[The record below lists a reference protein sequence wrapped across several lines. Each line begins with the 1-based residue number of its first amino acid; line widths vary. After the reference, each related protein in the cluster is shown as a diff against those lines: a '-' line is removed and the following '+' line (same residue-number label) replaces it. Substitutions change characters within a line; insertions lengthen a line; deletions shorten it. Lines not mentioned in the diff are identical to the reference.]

1 MSLVLYI
8 FIFYIIISLISRIV
22 NQKRRS
28 YSLMQK
34 EEDDSISVFSEI
46 QDEAGSPEDKI
57 NIKQVDNIEKKDK
70 IIIDDEVKEF
80 YKDKYE
86 DKKKEVFAEK
96 SVVEDEEEIS
106 SGRESGLEIYLSD
119 NILVNGIILSEIIA
133 PPRALRPYDFQRYK
147 RLRWISR

>member
-8 FIFYIIISLISRIV
+8 FIFYIIISLLSRIG
-22 NQKRRS
+22 NKKRRS
-28 YSLMQK
+28 YSLMRK
-34 EEDDSISVFSEI
+34 EEDKAISIFSEI
-46 QDEAGSPEDKI
+46 QDEAGSPEEKR

-80 YKDKYE
+80 YKDKDE
-86 DKKKEVFAEK
+86 DKEKEVLAEK
-96 SVVEDEEEIS
+96 SVVEDGEEIS

-147 RLRWISR
+147 RLG

>member
-8 FIFYIIISLISRIV
+8 FIFYIIISLISRIG
-22 NQKRRS
+22 NKKRRA
-28 YSLMQK
+28 YSLMRK
-34 EEDDSISVFSEI
+34 EEDSSISVFSEI
-46 QDEAGSPEDKI
+46 QDEAGSPEEKT

-80 YKDKYE
+80 YKDKDE
-86 DKKKEVFAEK
+86 DKEKEVLTEK

-147 RLRWISR
+147 RLR

>member
-1 MSLVLYI
+1 MSLILYI
-8 FIFYIIISLISRIV
+8 FIFYIIISLLSRIV
-22 NQKRRS
+22 NQKRRYYNS
-28 YSLMQK
+28 MQK

-46 QDEAGSPEDKI
+46 QDEAGSPEEN
-57 NIKQVDNIEKKDK
+57 NIKQVDNIEKRDK

-80 YKDKYE
+80 YKNKNE
-86 DKKKEVFAEK
+86 DKEKRVLAEK
-96 SVVEDEEEIS
+96 SAVEDEEEIS

-147 RLRWISR
+147 RLR

>member
-8 FIFYIIISLISRIV
+8 FIFYIIISLLSRIG

-46 QDEAGSPEDKI
+46 QAEAGSPEET

-70 IIIDDEVKEF
+70 IIIDDEVKE
-80 YKDKYE
+80 YYQKKDKE
-86 DKKKEVFAEK
+86 ILTDKLTIK
-96 SVVEDEEEIS
+96 DREEITTDQ
-106 SGRESGLEIYLSD
+106 ESGLGIYLSD
-119 NILVNGIILSEIIA
+119 NVLINGIILSEIIA

-147 RLRWISR
+147 RLG

>member
-1 MSLVLYI
+1 MSLISYI
-8 FIFYIIISLISRIV
+8 FILYIIITLLNRIV

-34 EEDDSISVFSEI
+34 EKDNYISVSSESPH
-46 QDEAGSPEDKI
+46 EAGSPEDKI
-57 NIKQVDNIEKKDK
+57 NIKQVDNMEKKDK
-70 IIIDDEVKEF
+70 IIIDDEVKKY

-96 SVVEDEEEIS
+96 AAVKDEKEIS
-106 SGRESGLEIYLSD
+106 SGRKSRLEIYLSD

-133 PPRALRPYDFQRYK
+133 PPRALRPYDFR
-147 RLRWISR
+147 RHRR

>member
-8 FIFYIIISLISRIV
+8 FIFYIIISLLSRIG
-22 NQKRRS
+22 NKKRR
-28 YSLMQK
+28 YNTLMRK
-34 EEDDSISVFSEI
+34 EKDGSIPVFSEI

-57 NIKQVDNIEKKDK
+57 NIRQVDNIEKKDK

-80 YKDKYE
+80 YKDKDK
-86 DKKKEVFAEK
+86 DKKKEVLAEK
-96 SVVEDEEEIS
+96 LAVEDRQEIS

-133 PPRALRPYDFQRYK
+133 PPRAIKPYNFQRYK
-147 RLRWISR
+147 RLG